1 MKHNN
6 QPNTLENEL
15 SEHSWEVLTQMWWG
29 RQATSSVDVVGD
41 EISPDLKTEAD
52 QFFQKNDAKMLAIIH
67 RCLKEKRRKRFFE
80 ITLPAFARIAAVW
93 VAISSILF
101 GLTIV
106 SSAAVRGYLAG
117 LMVRWTEKSV
127 EMNIVPNID
136 QNTKPDG
143 WSGHYYPSLVPSG
156 LELSSVESTNKS
168 YYELTYT
175 LPNDSQ
181 WQLIY
186 GEYADASMTVDAENA
201 AVKTVSVLGH
211 EATMLV
217 KKEII
222 TIYWCDEHL
231 LYLMSI
237 RNATEE
243 EALQYANA
251 LKKSF

>member
-1 MKHNN
+1 MKHDN
-6 QPNTLENEL
+6 QPNTLDHEL
-15 SEHSWEVLTQMWWG
+15 SEQSWEVLLQMWWG
-29 RQATSSVDVVGD
+29 RQAASSVDVTRD
-41 EISPDLKTEAD
+41 EVNPDLKKEAD
-52 QFFQKNDAKMLAIIH
+52 QFFKKNDAKMLAIIH
-67 RCLKEKRRKRFFE
+67 RCFRKKRREHFFE
-80 ITLPAFARIAAVW
+80 IALPAFARTAAVW
-93 VAISSILF
+93 IAISSILF
-101 GLTIV
+101 GLTIA
-106 SSAAVRGYLAG
+106 SSAAVRGYVSR

-127 EMNIVPNID
+127 EMSILPNID

-143 WSGHYYPSLVPSG
+143 WNGHYYPSIVPSK
-156 LELSSVESTNKS
+156 LELSSVESANES
-168 YYELTYT
+168 CYELTYT
-175 LPNDSQ
+175 LPNDPQ

-186 GEYADASMTVDAENA
+186 GEYVDASMTVDAENA
-201 AVKTVSVLGH
+201 DVKTVSVLGH

-243 EALQYANA
+243 EALRYVNA